1 MEELGRNNDS
11 GTHGLAHVSRN
22 HSHSGGTDS
31 GAMYALPFAII
42 IGMLV
47 LSAAVYF
54 STGGII
60 SAINAKDF
68 SAKVTYNG
76 QGYAAQPQ
84 AQAAPSQAPTQRPA
98 AAPSPSVP
106 SAGGCGVAP
115 SAPGAA
121 PSAPA
126 AVTNVDIRGRPIEG
140 SPNAK
145 VTIVEFSEHLCPYSK
160 RAQATVAQIMK
171 DYNGKVKHVYMHKF
185 IHGEPPKKSAVA
197 AECAADQG
205 KFWEYTAL
213 VFTDQKADADSL
225 NAKAVQLNLDMA
237 KFSACI
243 ASPAKLAEVERQ
255 DALGSQYGVGGT
267 PTFFIN
273 GKMIVGAQPYESFK
287 ALIDAELAK

>member
-11 GTHGLAHVSRN
+11 GTHGPEHAQRTHTRPGEADGN
-22 HSHSGGTDS
+22 
-31 GAMYALPFAII
+31 AMYVLPFAVI
-42 IGMLV
+42 IGMLI
-47 LSAAVYF
+47 LSMAIYF
-54 STGGII
+54 SAGGII
-60 SAINAKDF
+60 SAIDAKDF
-68 SAKVTYNG
+68 SAKGNFNSPNT
-76 QGYAAQPQ
+76 AALVPSP
-84 AQAAPSQAPTQRPA
+84 AAPSAPGRA
-98 AAPSPSVP
+98 APSVP
-106 SAGGCGVAP
+106 SAGGCGIAP
-115 SAPGAA
+115 SGPGAA

-126 AVTNVDIRGRPIEG
+126 AITNVDINGRPVEG

-160 RAQATVAQIMK
+160 RAQSTVAQIMK
-171 DYNGKVKHVYMHKF
+171 DYDGKVKHVYMHKF

-205 KFWEYTAL
+205 KFWEYTSL
-213 VFTDQKADADSL
+213 VFSDQKADADSL

-237 KFSACI
+237 KFSACL

-273 GKMIVGAQPYESFK
+273 GKMIVGAQPYENFK